1 MIPKLINWSIPI
13 TLLLSLS
20 ACIHWSKSDFLP
32 PQESVTPTLI
42 RQQFRVGETIKV
54 YTLDQ
59 TVYEFPLVGVNNA
72 AIIGQRQQIPF
83 NEIDKVEKVE
93 IK

>member
-13 TLLLSLS
+13 TLLLGLS

-32 PQESVTPTLI
+32 PQEPVTPTLI
-42 RQQFRVGETIKV
+42 RQQFRVGDTIKV

-59 TVYEFPLVGVNNA
+59 TIYEFPLVGVNNA
-72 AIIGQRQQIPF
+72 AIIGQRQQVPF

>member
-1 MIPKLINWSIPI
+1 MIPKLINWSTPI

-20 ACIHWSKSDFLP
+20 ACIHWSKFDFLP
-32 PQESVTPTLI
+32 PPEPVTPTLI
-42 RQQFRVGETIKV
+42 RQQFRTGETIRV

-59 TVYEFPLVGVNNA
+59 TVYEFPLDGVNNA
-72 AIIGQRQQIPF
+72 AIIGRRQQIPF
-83 NEIDKVEKVE
+83 NEIDRVEKVD

>member
-1 MIPKLINWSIPI
+1 MISKLINWSIPI
-13 TLLLSLS
+13 TLLLGLS

-32 PQESVTPTLI
+32 PQEPVTPTLI

>member
-1 MIPKLINWSIPI
+1 MIPKLIKWSTPS

-20 ACIHWSKSDFLP
+20 ACIHWSQFDFLP
-32 PQESVTPTLI
+32 PPEPVTPTLI
-42 RQQFRVGETIKV
+42 RQQFRVGDPIKV

-59 TVYEFPLVGVNNA
+59 TVYEFRLVGVNNA

-83 NEIDKVEKVE
+83 NEIDRVEKVDV
-93 IK
+93 K

>member
-1 MIPKLINWSIPI
+1 MIFELIKWSSKI
-13 TLLLSLS
+13 TLLLCLS
-20 ACIHWSKSDFLP
+20 ACIHWPPMDFWSP
-32 PQESVTPTLI
+32 PEPVTPAMI
-42 RQQFRVGETIKV
+42 RQQFRSGDMIKI

-59 TVYEFPLVGVNNA
+59 TVYEFPLVKVNDT

-83 NEIDKVEKVE
+83 NEIDKVEKV

>member
-1 MIPKLINWSIPI
+1 MIPKLIKWSTPI

-20 ACIHWSKSDFLP
+20 ACIHWSKFDFLP
-32 PQESVTPTLI
+32 PQEPVTPAMI
-42 RQQFRVGETIKV
+42 RQQFRVGDTIKV

-59 TVYEFPLVGVNNA
+59 TIYEFPLVGVNNA

-83 NEIDKVEKVE
+83 NEIDRVEKVE